1 MKSLTSSVVI
11 NKVDSVNGVVVV
23 VVVNDVIM
31 TMMTTTTN
39 EGRLK
44 DDEPL
49 IKSMTTSLM
58 MTSMTSI

>member
-11 NKVDSVNGVVVV
+11 NKVDSVNGVVV